1 MLGDNLEL
9 LETHQK
15 RVYLYMMD
23 GYPETPKKAKACQET
38 SGSNKKTKKDQAR
51 ERNIKKVNRS
61 SDVGLKGSQE

>member
-1 MLGDNLEL
+1 M
-9 LETHQK
+9 
-15 RVYLYMMD
+15 YMMD

-61 SDVGLKGSQE
+61 SDVGLKGPGIPGMRICDTF